1 MNIKEGDLLKIKGDK
16 KSYGK
21 WTIRRVTKLFK
32 GKDHLIRVVHLKAG
46 KSHFE
51 RDMQY
56 FHPLEL
62 SCGMIK
68 RDNKVIKESKETVD
82 FRPVRKTNEEVRRRI
97 RRQAEKEHKFPEVE

>member
-1 MNIKEGDLLKIKGDK
+1 MNIKGDLLKIKGDK
-16 KSYGK
+16 KNHGK
-21 WTIRRVTKLFK
+21 WTIRRVAKLFK
-32 GKDHLIRVVHLKAG
+32 GKDHLIRVVQLKAG

-68 RDNKVIKESKETVD
+68 RDKVINESKETVD
-82 FRPVRKTNEEVRRRI
+82 FRPVQKTNEEVKRRI